1 MKFLKNIGPAT
12 IIAAAFI
19 GPGTVSVCALAGF
32 HHGLTLLWVMLL
44 AMVMTIFL
52 QELAARLAILHQ
64 KDLTE
69 LIQTELRSTIWLKG
83 PMLFIVFVAIV
94 FGNTAYEAGNL
105 SGVNIGLQILSYTDF
120 FISISD
126 VKINYAVII
135 IGVIAFLIL
144 HLKQYKYI
152 ENTLMVLVGLLSI
165 SFVLSA
171 FLTSLNN
178 TNFWKELLKPTFP
191 KDDVLML
198 TALIGTTVVPYNL
211 FLHSALAKQKWP
223 HKSGIPAMRL
233 DTFIAV
239 GVGIL
244 VSICI
249 IITTSNISSYTQDI
263 QGIGLALEP
272 LFGKA
277 SVYFVGAGFMAA
289 GLTSAV
295 TAPLAA
301 AYVLNKLFNLGYPNE
316 SIKFKR
322 LSYAVLLIG
331 CVIAALDFNPVE
343 VIRIAQV
350 ANAIILPV
358 LVILIVWLAYQL
370 NASVS
375 KSKLINLSFG
385 LVIFLLSLMISVSGF
400 YKVFFN

>member
-1 MKFLKNIGPAT
+1 MSLLKNIGPAT

-69 LIQTELRSTIWLKG
+69 LVQNELSNRIWLKG
-83 PMLFIVFVAIV
+83 CILILVFVAIV

-105 SGVNIGLQILSYTDF
+105 SGVNIGLQTIDF
-120 FISISD
+120 KDFMVEIFGAN
-126 VKINYAVII
+126 INYAVVII
-135 IGVIAFLIL
+135 SIIAFFIL

-152 ENTLMVLVGLLSI
+152 ERTLMVLVGVLSVSFIISAIMTSLENPYFWAALLS
-165 SFVLSA
+165 
-171 FLTSLNN
+171 
-178 TNFWKELLKPTFP
+178 PGFP
-191 KDDVLML
+191 KDDILAL

-211 FLHSALAKQKWP
+211 FLHAALAKQKW
-223 HKSGIPAMRL
+223 KTTEGISAMRV
-233 DTFIAV
+233 DTFAAV
-239 GVGIL
+239 GVGVL

-249 IITTSNISSYTQDI
+249 IITTSNISAYTQDI
-263 QGIGLALEP
+263 LGIGIALEP
-272 LFGKA
+272 LFGKT
-277 SVYFVGAGFMAA
+277 SSYFVGIGFIAA

-301 AYVLNKLFNLGYPNE
+301 AYVLNKLFKLNYSE
-316 SIKFKR
+316 KSIKFKR
-322 LSYAVLLIG
+322 LSYAILFIG
-331 CVIAALDFNPVE
+331 CIVAALDFNPIE

-350 ANAIILPV
+350 ANAIILPI
-358 LVILIVWLAYQL
+358 LVILIIWLAY
-370 NASVS
+370 
-375 KSKLINLSFG
+375 KLKTSAYKFGKLSLSLG
-385 LVIFLLSLMISVSGF
+385 IIVLLLSLTISISSL
-400 YKVFFN
+400 YKVLI

>member
-69 LIQTELRSTIWLKG
+69 LMQTELSSRIWLKG
-83 PMLFIVFVAIV
+83 TMLFLVFMAIV
-94 FGNTAYEAGNL
+94 FGNAAYEAGNL
-105 SGVNIGLQILSYTDF
+105 SGVNIGLQIMDYKDVMVEIF
-120 FISISD
+120 G
-126 VKINYAVII
+126 VKINYAVVII
-135 IGVIAFLIL
+135 SIIAFFIL
-144 HLKQYKYI
+144 HLKHYKYI
-152 ENTLMVLVGLLSI
+152 EKTLMVLVG
-165 SFVLSA
+165 VLSVSFIVSA
-171 FLTSLNN
+171 TMTSLEHP
-178 TNFWKELLKPTFP
+178 NFWSALFSPGFP
-191 KDDVLML
+191 KDDVLAL

-211 FLHSALAKQKWP
+211 FLHAALAKQKWSSS
-223 HKSGIPAMRL
+223 KGISSMRI
-233 DTFIAV
+233 DTFVAV
-239 GVGIL
+239 GVGIF

-249 IITTSNISSYTQDI
+249 IITTSNISAYTQDI
-263 QGIGLALEP
+263 QDIGLALEP
-272 LFGKA
+272 LFGEA
-277 SVYFVGAGFMAA
+277 SSYFVGIGFMAA

-301 AYVLNKLFNLGYPNE
+301 AYVLNKLFKLNYLTE

-322 LSYAVLLIG
+322 LSYAILFIG
-331 CVIAALDFNPVE
+331 CLVAALDFNPIE

-358 LVILIVWLAYQL
+358 LVVLIIWLAR
-370 NASVS
+370 
-375 KSKLINLSFG
+375 KLKTSAYNFG
-385 LVIFLLSLMISVSGF
+385 KLGFTLGIIVLLLSLTISISSLS
-400 YKVFFN
+400 KVLF